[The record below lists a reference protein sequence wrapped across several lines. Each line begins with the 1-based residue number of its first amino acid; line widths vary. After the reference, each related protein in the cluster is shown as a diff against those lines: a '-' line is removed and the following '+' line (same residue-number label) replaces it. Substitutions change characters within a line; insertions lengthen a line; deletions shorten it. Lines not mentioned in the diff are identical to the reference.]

1 LNANNHI
8 NETLWTVIILGV
20 TGDLAKRKLIPA
32 LSALVENNEFK
43 GIIVGTGRE
52 DVSPEDVVDKARSFI
67 KHGSLDA
74 LKKKF
79 LYHKVDFDQPQ
90 DFRSLEVYVKEAEQK
105 MGIRESRRLVYC
117 ATAAHYFCQITE
129 NLVASGIIAPKKA
142 HHVVVFEK
150 PFGWDSSSAQTI
162 NACIKEHLDENQV
175 YRIDHYLA
183 KEFVSNIVL
192 LRYSNTLFK
201 TIWDHQTIQAV
212 RILFT
217 ETIGIEGR
225 GAFYDKFGAIKDV
238 LQNHMLQILALVAM
252 EAPKSLDADALRD
265 KKAAVLR
272 ALRVDRCVF
281 GQLEEYRSESGVAP
295 DSQTE
300 TYAAAKLFVDTPQWK
315 DVPFYL
321 ETGKG
326 LSRKTTEVQLIFK
339 EVPSCLWSESG
350 ASCASNILTI
360 HITPDEGFSLRLN
373 TKKPGTMNDITTV
386 TLNFSDRTVF
396 GPTSTEAYEILLKEI
411 MAGNRSLGVRFDEIE
426 YQWILT
432 DTLYAMKETVEP
444 YKKGSAGPREGRALM
459 DERL

>member
-1 LNANNHI
+1 M
-8 NETLWTVIILGV
+8 VI
-20 TGDLAKRKLIPA
+20 
-32 LSALVENNEFK
+32 
-43 GIIVGTGRE
+43 GTGRE
-52 DVSPEDVVDKARSFI
+52 EVTPTQVLDKAQPFMKEGSPE
-67 KHGSLDA
+67 SLH
-74 LKKKF
+74 KNF
-79 LYHKVDFDQPQ
+79 LYHQLDFERPE
-90 DFRSLEVYVKEAEQK
+90 DFQSLAALVEEAEQK
-105 MGIRESRRLVYC
+105 MGFSHHKRLVYC
-117 ATAAHYFCQITE
+117 ATAAHYFCQITT
-129 NLVASGIIAPKKA
+129 NLVSSGIITPKNSYQ
-142 HHVVVFEK
+142 VVVFEK

-201 TIWDHQTIQAV
+201 TIWDHHTIQAV

-225 GAFYDKFGAIKDV
+225 GAFYDKYGAVKDV

-252 EAPKSLDADALRD
+252 DAPKSLDANALRD
-265 KKAAVLR
+265 NKAAVLES
-272 ALRVDRCVF
+272 LRVARCVF
-281 GQLEEYRSESGVAP
+281 GQLEDYLSESGVAP
-295 DSQTE
+295 DSHTE

-326 LSRKTTEVQLIFK
+326 LARKTTEVQLIFK
-339 EVPSCLWSESG
+339 EVPYCLWSESG
-350 ASCASNILTI
+350 GSCASNILTI

-386 TLNFSDRTVF
+386 TLNFGDKTVF
-396 GPTSTEAYEILLKEI
+396 GPTSMEAYEILLKEI
-411 MAGNRSLGVRFDEIE
+411 MAGNRSLSVRFDEIE
-426 YQWILT
+426 YQWKLT
-432 DTLYAMKETVEP
+432 EALYALNDTLAF
-444 YKKGSAGPREGRALM
+444 YKKGSSGPREGRALM